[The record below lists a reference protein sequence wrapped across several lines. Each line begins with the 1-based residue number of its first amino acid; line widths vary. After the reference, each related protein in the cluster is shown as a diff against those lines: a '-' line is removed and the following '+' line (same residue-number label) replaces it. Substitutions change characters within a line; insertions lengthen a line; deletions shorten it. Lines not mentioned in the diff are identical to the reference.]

1 MRTWVQ
7 VVSLGQ
13 GEGSRGARE
22 RDREEHIQWYP
33 TGNPGGGECVPS
45 LLLWA
50 IGGCVL
56 QQELWEA
63 WNVLE
68 LS

>member
-1 MRTWVQ
+1 MQ

-22 RDREEHIQWYP
+22 GDREEHIQWHP
-33 TGNPGGGECVPS
+33 TGNPGGGECVPG

-50 IGGCVL
+50 IGGCVPTAGTL
-56 QQELWEA
+56 GSMEGSGA
-63 WNVLE
+63 VLKM
-68 LS
+68 